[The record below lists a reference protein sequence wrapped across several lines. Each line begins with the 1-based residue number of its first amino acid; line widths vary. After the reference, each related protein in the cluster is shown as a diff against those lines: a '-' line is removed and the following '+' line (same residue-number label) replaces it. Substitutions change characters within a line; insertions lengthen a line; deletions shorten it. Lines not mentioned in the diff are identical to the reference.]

1 MAGPLLAIDGPFVL
15 YRSFFALPESILG
28 VDGHPV
34 GALLGATN
42 VILRIAADRSPR
54 AIIVCFGAEAA
65 KYRTDL
71 YPAYHAKRPP
81 VPDALAW
88 QFERAPD
95 LFDAFGW
102 SSAASPE
109 LEADDLLGSLA
120 SVEAAAGGHALIL
133 TGDRDM
139 YQCAAD
145 RVSVLYL
152 KMGSTGF
159 EEVDPAEVK
168 RRYGISP
175 ELVPDFIA
183 LRGDPSDGLPGAP
196 GIGAKTAADLLGRHG
211 SLEGAIAAAEGERP
225 RIANALRQMAD
236 QLRAFADIATLRETP
251 LERPEDRPTDL
262 VTGAQAARRY
272 GMNKLAERLEAADT
286 PADL

>member
-1 MAGPLLAIDGPFVL
+1 MAGPLLVIDGPFLL

-54 AIIVCFGAEAA
+54 AIVVCFGAEAA
-65 KYRTDL
+65 DYRVAL

-81 VPDALAW
+81 VPPALAW
-88 QFERAPD
+88 QFERAPK
-95 LFDAFGW
+95 LFSAFGCTTQ
-102 SSAASPE
+102 SIDE
-109 LEADDLLGSLA
+109 LEADDILGSLA
-120 SVEAAAGGHALIL
+120 HAEASAGGRALIL

-139 YQCAAD
+139 YQCAGE

-152 KMGSTGF
+152 KMGSSGF
-159 EEVDPAEVK
+159 EEVDPTEVK
-168 RRYGISP
+168 RRYGVSP

-196 GIGAKTAADLLGRHG
+196 GIGAKTAAELLARHG
-211 SLEGAIAAAEGERP
+211 TLEGVIAGADQERARIATILRDAAEE
-225 RIANALRQMAD
+225 
-236 QLRAFADIATLRETP
+236 LRAFKEIATLRTVE
-251 LERPEDRPTDL
+251 LERPPDAPLDL
-262 VTGAQAARRY
+262 VEGAEAARRY
-272 GMNKLAERLEAADT
+272 GLNRLAERLERAESV
-286 PADL
+286 ADL